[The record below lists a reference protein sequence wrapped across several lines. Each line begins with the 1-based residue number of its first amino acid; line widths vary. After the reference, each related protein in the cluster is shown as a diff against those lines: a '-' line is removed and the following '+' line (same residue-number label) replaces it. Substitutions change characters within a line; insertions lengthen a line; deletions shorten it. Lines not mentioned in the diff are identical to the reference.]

1 LLRMRRRIAEGL
13 LSKDDIALYFIDD
26 IHNVIKIPLD
36 EYGGTD
42 RWPTGIFE
50 SDIEEASAIVEA
62 KISAMTALDGQA

>member
-1 LLRMRRRIAEGL
+1 
-13 LSKDDIALYFIDD
+13 
-26 IHNVIKIPLD
+26 LD